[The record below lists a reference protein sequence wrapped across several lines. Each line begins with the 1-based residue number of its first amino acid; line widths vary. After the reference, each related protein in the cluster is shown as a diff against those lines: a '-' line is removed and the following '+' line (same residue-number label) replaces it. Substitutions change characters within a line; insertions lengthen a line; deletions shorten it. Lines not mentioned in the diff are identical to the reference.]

1 MLFADRDRGAQCPE
15 ELFPHGLPLAHDGLG
30 NSWIVDV
37 TTESHSWGPIFC
49 SSHDAP
55 VIVYQTDNLLHFIQE
70 VGRGGNRP
78 WKRAVDDVW
87 RRFNNL
93 IWTDNPGVL
102 SFSRCIHSSDPDLK
116 TFAESLDE
124 TWQFVD
130 LRKPVIGDGFS
141 WGRYGPKT
149 ASNDSEKS
157 ASLRI

>member
-55 VIVYQTDNLLHFIQE
+55 VIVYQ
-70 VGRGGNRP
+70 
-78 WKRAVDDVW
+78 
-87 RRFNNL
+87 
-93 IWTDNPGVL
+93 TDNPGVL